1 MTIMTDPPKA
11 SFRLSMLLN
20 DSRYRSLTLQVIAA
34 ILLAL
39 AIFYLANNVATN
51 LAALGVNIRF
61 DFLGAPAGYD
71 INQRLIEYTSQS
83 SNFKAA
89 VVGILNTMLVAVL
102 ACVTATILGVF
113 AGVLRLSNN
122 WLVSKLMSIYVE
134 IFRNIPLLIWILVI
148 YGVMTVVLPAP
159 NAFRGD
165 DATSSMFMGISAFT
179 NRGVYIPGPEFSRI
193 FGETGILSAGIGWL
207 VAVAILIGSFFGAR
221 TVSKR
226 ATRIQEAT
234 GNRPATLVTNLAI
247 WFLPLIA
254 FFIITGLTF
263 EIPELKGFN
272 FRGGVKIGA
281 PLIAMWF
288 ALSVYTG
295 AFIAENVRAGIQAV
309 SKGQTEAAGALGIRP
324 GRIMSL
330 IILPQALRVI
340 IPPMISN
347 YLNITKNSSLAILVG
362 YADVTATLGGITL
375 NQTGRAIECVVLLM
389 LFYLIISL
397 SISGVG
403 NLYNKSTKLMER

>member
-1 MTIMTDPPKA
+1 MTIMTDPPKE

-39 AIFYLANNVATN
+39 VIFYLANNVATN
-51 LAALGVNIRF
+51 LAALGVSISF

-83 SNFKAA
+83 SNLQAA
-89 VVGILNTMLVAVL
+89 FVGILNTMLVAVL
-102 ACVTATILGVF
+102 ACITATILGVF

-165 DATSSMFMGISAFT
+165 DPSASMFMGISAFT

-193 FGETGILSAGIGWL
+193 FGETGILPAGIGWL
-207 VAVAILIGSFFGAR
+207 VAIAILVGSFFGAR
-221 TVSKR
+221 TVNKR

-234 GNRPATLVTNLAI
+234 GVRPATLATNLAI

-263 EIPELKGFN
+263 VVPVLKGFN
-272 FRGGVKIGA
+272 FGGGIKIGA
-281 PLIAMWF
+281 PLIAMWL

-347 YLNITKNSSLAILVG
+347 FLNITKNSSLAILVG

-397 SISGVG
+397 TISGVA
-403 NLYNKSTKLMER
+403 NVYNNSTKLKER